1 VRILKFAALGALVL
15 LCLDAFANDGAGRR
29 ALGRSLSALV
39 AQVTGSNW
47 HGLG

>member
-1 VRILKFAALGALVL
+1 MRILKFAVLGALAL
-15 LCLDAFANDGAGRR
+15 LCFDALANDGAWRR